1 MRVGHDVPFRLSPD
15 REVRRAWS
23 REFAIGSSRRG
34 RAVTDHWRV
43 ARFHRLPG
51 AVARV
56 GCRKSGHARG
66 PGSRSACALPDHL
79 RRPARVGQP
88 SRGARG
94 SGPCSGP
101 GRMPGPG
108 VHGLD
113 AVAEPVRTLGSR
125 ARVQHVGELSGARG
139 LPGRQWRG
147 PTSAAGSAFGR
158 AAYRTPGHTPAED
171 TQIGRLHVTRT
182 GRNLFSSCSLPIV
195 QLAATTSMAPS
206 T

>member
-125 ARVQHVGELSGARG
+125 ARVQHVGELSGAR
-139 LPGRQWRG
+139 PAWASVAG
-147 PTSAAGSAFGR
+147 PDVS
-158 AAYRTPGHTPAED
+158 
-171 TQIGRLHVTRT
+171 GRLSLWKSRLPHAGPHSRGGYADRPLTRHAD
-182 GRNLFSSCSLPIV
+182 RAQSILVL
-195 QLAATTSMAPS
+195 LAANCPARGHHINGA
-206 T
+206 